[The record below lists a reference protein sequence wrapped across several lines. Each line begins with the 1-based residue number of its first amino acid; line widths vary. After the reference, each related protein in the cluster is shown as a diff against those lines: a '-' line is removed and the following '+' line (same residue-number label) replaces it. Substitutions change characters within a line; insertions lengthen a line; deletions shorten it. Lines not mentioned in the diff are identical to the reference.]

1 MTTDF
6 CGGYHDPLLLFLQK
20 SIEKGVISLP
30 GAIQLVTSSPARVI
44 PGVAPD
50 KGVIEP
56 GKVADICIVDRDD
69 ISKVRHIII
78 AGRVV
83 VEDGKIVV

>member
-1 MTTDF
+1 
-6 CGGYHDPLLLFLQK
+6 LLFLQK
-20 SIEKGVISLP
+20 AIENRVISLSR
-30 GAIQLVTSSPARVI
+30 AIQLVTSAPARVI
-44 PGVAPD
+44 PGVAPN
-50 KGVIEP
+50 KGIVEP

-69 ISKVRHIII
+69 ISKVRHVII